1 MKAEIEQLESKNEE
15 VQKQIQETELRVHE
29 QEHKL
34 YLCRREIE
42 AQRILNN
49 KNKHANEDLEAEKE
63 ALEKHATTMHL
74 QNEEITA
81 ELDRFIQTDEV
92 LLNQLKR
99 RSEVYGLSERTVTEV
114 ASAGH

>member
-1 MKAEIEQLESKNEE
+1 M
-15 VQKQIQETELRVHE
+15 
-29 QEHKL
+29 

-63 ALEKHATTMHL
+63 ALENHATTMHL

-92 LLNQLKR
+92 LLN
-99 RSEVYGLSERTVTEV
+99 
-114 ASAGH
+114 